1 MLDAFRRLMKLID
14 KYDSQF
20 EDIKLEKPLMI
31 PPEIYDEI
39 CDAIKQDYISLFG
52 LS

>member
-31 PPEIYDEI
+31 TPEIYDEI